1 VLWHA
6 GSAEEEGPYLT
17 ALQQALN
24 GLGYIDGRTVTMEQ
38 RFPNEQPDRFA
49 SLATELAADAVDV
62 LVASGT
68 LAALAA
74 QRATMAIPIVF
85 VAVPD
90 PVGVSLVDSLARPGG
105 NITGLT
111 NVSSDLSGKRLEFFK
126 EAFPGIS
133 RVALLVNAND
143 RQNMKRYIDET
154 KTAAIR
160 LGIEFQ
166 PAEAHSIGDIG
177 QLFDKAVEARLEGV
191 VVSPD
196 GMFFQGRK
204 QLAQA
209 ALTRRLPMIAF
220 SRETLEAGAL
230 MSYGADVRAI
240 FRRAAAY
247 VDKLLKG
254 EVPANLPV
262 EQPTR
267 FEFLIN
273 LKTAKALNVEVSPML
288 LTRADEVI
296 E

>member
-1 VLWHA
+1 
-6 GSAEEEGPYLT
+6 
-17 ALQQALN
+17 
-24 GLGYIDGRTVTMEQ
+24 
-38 RFPNEQPDRFA
+38 
-49 SLATELAADAVDV
+49 LAAELSADRVDV

-74 QRATMAIPIVF
+74 QRATTAIPIVF
-85 VAVPD
+85 VVVPD
-90 PVGVSLVDSLARPGG
+90 PVGIKLVDSLARPGG

-111 NVSSDLSGKRLEFFK
+111 NVSSDLSAKRLEFFK
-126 EAFPGIS
+126 EAFPSIT

-143 RQNMKRYIDET
+143 QRNMKRYIDET
-154 KTAAIR
+154 KAAAAR
-160 LGIEFQ
+160 LGMEFQ
-166 PAEAHSIGDIG
+166 PAEAHSIGDIER
-177 QLFDKAVEARLEGV
+177 LFDKAVEARLEGV

-204 QLAQA
+204 SLAQA

-230 MSYGADVRAI
+230 MSYGADVRAV

-254 EVPANLPV
+254 EAPANLPV